1 MPDFSAAFPQ
11 VPLPDGSTVLL
22 EPPDYEEVQIIGRG
36 VVSVAGTDGRLTPI
50 QRALLDAVVESMTNH
65 TLDFEAITPITSAQY
80 GAAMARRDLVFRTRM
95 VHQMMLHA
103 LVLRPLPDEVAAR
116 IREYATVLGV
126 DDGLLRAAEHFADGA
141 YGLAAFDF
149 ERAGY
154 TSEWAP
160 EASRTLHTSRE
171 LEAAWEETIDDAALA
186 AKWCALG
193 ELPEGTLGR
202 GVWELYR
209 ARGFAFPGQPGSAP
223 PLLAQ
228 HDWVHVLADYGTTVE
243 NELEV
248 FAYIAR
254 ANDDP
259 RGFSL
264 LAMVI
269 SLFETGYLPTGMGL
283 FRYDQGHLTDEV
295 AIRVADALYRG
306 AVSKNVVTG
315 ETSLDFLG
323 IDWFELADL
332 SVEQARAMVAI
343 PEKSQRARDAGSVGP
358 WEPGGISPFQLAA
371 GRALADA
378 EGRPYESHGASLA

>member
-1 MPDFSAAFPQ
+1 
-11 VPLPDGSTVLL
+11 
-22 EPPDYEEVQIIGRG
+22 
-36 VVSVAGTDGRLTPI
+36 
-50 QRALLDAVVESMTNH
+50 
-65 TLDFEAITPITSAQY
+65 
-80 GAAMARRDLVFRTRM
+80 
-95 VHQMMLHA
+95 
-103 LVLRPLPDEVAAR
+103 
-116 IREYATVLGV
+116 
-126 DDGLLRAAEHFADGA
+126 
-141 YGLAAFDF
+141 
-149 ERAGY
+149 
-154 TSEWAP
+154 
-160 EASRTLHTSRE
+160 
-171 LEAAWEETIDDAALA
+171 
-186 AKWCALG
+186 
-193 ELPEGTLGR
+193 
-202 GVWELYR
+202 
-209 ARGFAFPGQPGSAP
+209 
-223 PLLAQ
+223 
-228 HDWVHVLADYGTTVE
+228 VHVLADYGTTVE

-371 GRALADA
+371 GQALAVT
-378 EGRPYESHGASLA
+378 EGRPYEAHGASLA